1 MIWVNTNIHV
11 WSGLVVEIF
20 FVIESHQGFSDL
32 VAFQFIVNVV
42 VVFSCFVF

>member
-1 MIWVNTNIHV
+1 MNANIHV

-20 FVIESHQGFSDL
+20 FVIESQQGFSDF

-42 VVFSCFVF
+42 VVFSSFVF